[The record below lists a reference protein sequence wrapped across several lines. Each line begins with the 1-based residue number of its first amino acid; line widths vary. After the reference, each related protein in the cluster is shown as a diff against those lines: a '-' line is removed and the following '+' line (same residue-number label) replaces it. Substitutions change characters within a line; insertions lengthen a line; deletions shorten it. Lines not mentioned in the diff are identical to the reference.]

1 MTVKNIKGVS
11 IILMKGYDGK
21 SRIKLDPSIKK
32 RLVRALVSDIYKT
45 VIESQNSNS
54 WECVIATPNIDL
66 SNFCKKNNM
75 KILDLE
81 KGELN
86 SIFHQIQNWV
96 VKSNYD
102 AFILFA
108 GDIPLVQ
115 KSLID
120 KIKDILYDDVKTK
133 RRSLIICPSKKKG
146 ISILAMAPSNL
157 VRIREQKGTA
167 NLKLFKRKMGDGFH
181 YTTIADIGSYL
192 DIDQPED
199 LCEVLMLME
208 RNPTYNESGVKV
220 VLREIV
226 TKNLNKT

>member
-1 MTVKNIKGVS
+1 
-11 IILMKGYDGK
+11 MKGYKSK
-21 SRIKLDPSIKK
+21 SRIKLNLSNQK

-45 VIESQNSNS
+45 VIESQHSNS
-54 WECVIATPNIDL
+54 WDSVIATPNPYL
-66 SNFCKKNNM
+66 SDYCKKNNM
-75 KILDLE
+75 KILHLK

-86 SIFHQIQNWV
+86 SIFNQIQNWA

-102 AFILFA
+102 ACILLA

-133 RRSLIICPSKKKG
+133 GKSLVICPSKRKG

-167 NLKLFKRKMGDGFH
+167 NCELFRRELGDAFQ
-181 YTTIADIGSYL
+181 YTTISDVGSYL
-192 DIDQPED
+192 DIDESED
-199 LCEVLMLME
+199 LWEVLMLME
-208 RNPTYNESGVKV
+208 RNPAYNGSTVKV
-220 VLREIV
+220 VLREILAM
-226 TKNLNKT
+226 NLNNKLKEKQHNKL